1 MGSLLRV
8 LAAFGVVC
16 FGCSSSDSDGPAATS
31 TGGAPADAQAGTGGS
46 GGLPTCG
53 PAPHVLEGGNSVLL
67 LPDGT
72 TTPIGGVR
80 FSPTLCPGA
89 PIVITPPDGRYQYL
103 VSKGVP
109 VSVLYEGDGILTQL
123 RGEYSFQTDSDT
135 GTPTMLRPEFV
146 DILSDF
152 GPDKSALFI
161 TVRAYGSGACA
172 MLDGVSFGVTGHPEA
187 TITYYDESTPP
198 TAIPGGTATS
208 RSGYAAVAGLPAD
221 STIEMTATKPGCNA
235 TMARP
240 PRTGRALLMRGIV
253 SMMSA
258 AVEN

>member
-1 MGSLLRV
+1 MV
-8 LAAFGVVC
+8 HGVVC
-16 FGCSSSDSDGPAATS
+16 FAAAAALFVGCSSSGSDGPHAS
-31 TGGAPADAQAGTGGS
+31 GTGGAAGNVDAGAGGG

-53 PAPHVLEGGNSVLL
+53 PPPHVLEGGNSVLL

-80 FSPTLCPGA
+80 FTPTLCPGA
-89 PIVITPPDGRYQYL
+89 PIVVTPPDGRYQYL
-103 VSKGVP
+103 ISKGVP

-123 RGEYSFQTDSDT
+123 RGEYAFETDSDT
-135 GTPTMLRPEFV
+135 GTPTMLKPDFV
-146 DILSDF
+146 QILSDF
-152 GPDKSALFI
+152 GPDKSAIFI
-161 TVRAYGSGACA
+161 TVRAYGTAACA
-172 MLDGVSFGVTGHPEA
+172 ALDGVAFAVTGHPEA
-187 TITYYDESTPP
+187 KISYYAEGAPP
-198 TAIPGGTATS
+198 TPIAGGTATS
-208 RSGYAAVAGLPAD
+208 RLGYAAVEGLLPD
-221 STIEMTATKPGCNA
+221 STVELTATKSGCNA